1 MTFDIDLFIKRA
13 LEVTTLVKYAH
24 LHGAETKYLWDVMLE
39 ANNSLSQLAIKAM
52 TSEEISELARMIVD
66 TQKKVIEKEE
76 IPYVDDLE
84 YYNQGRL
91 LIYFATLSGYM
102 GTAEIVSEGFFNF
115 WDYPPYS
122 TWVYW
127 FPSTEKTFEHLL
139 AWIPPEFIWEAD
151 EAADLV
157 AEAHIVFATEK
168 DFIADYK
175 SILANA
181 GLLI

>member
-24 LHGAETKYLWDVMLE
+24 LRGAETRHLWDVMLE
-39 ANNSLSQLAIKAM
+39 ANNSLSQLAIKAVA
-52 TSEEISELARMIVD
+52 SEEISELATKVID
-66 TQKKVIEKEE
+66 TQKKVIEKQE

-84 YYNQGRL
+84 YYEQGHL
-91 LIYFATLSGYM
+91 LICFTTLSTHM
-102 GTAEIVSEGFFNF
+102 GTAEIVSQGFFDSL
-115 WDYPPYS
+115 DYPPYS

-139 AWIPPEFIWEAD
+139 AWIPPEFSEDANEATKS
-151 EAADLV
+151 V
-157 AEAHIVFATEK
+157 AEEHILFATET

-175 SILANA
+175 SILENA
-181 GLLI
+181 SLLI